1 MSLSSTGQ
9 ALPQLSSRLP
19 EDGLDCEGLDAIMW
33 EELEDLGIDVAT
45 DPDM

>member
-1 MSLSSTGQ
+1 MSSTGQGQ
-9 ALPQLSSRLP
+9 ALPQLSSMLP

-33 EELEDLGIDVAT
+33 EELEDLGMDVAA